1 MSPVQTTSPAPT
13 TRATSPR
20 AFGRWMV
27 TFTGFPLGGY
37 AAYLTTGRV
46 DSLVPALL
54 GGLITGAI
62 LGAVQAWGLGRNRPP
77 VAAWVVATA
86 LGMMVGLGLGSALVD
101 YGTSLSD
108 LVLQGAVTGLAVGL
122 AQGFVLLPRLGR
134 LALAWP
140 AFLTAAWA
148 AGWAVT
154 TLIGIDVD
162 QQFTVFGSGG
172 ALTVAALTFVL
183 PAALN
188 RAAARKEIQS

>member
-1 MSPVQTTSPAPT
+1 MSHVQTTSPATT
-13 TRATSPR
+13 TRVTSPR

-27 TFTGFPLGGY
+27 TFAGFPLGGY

-54 GGLITGAI
+54 GGLITGAV

-77 VAAWVVATA
+77 VAAWIVATA
-86 LGMMVGLGLGSALVD
+86 LGMMVGLGIGSALVD

-108 LVLQGAVTGLAVGL
+108 LVPQGAVTGLAVGL

-154 TLIGIDVD
+154 TADRHRRRPAVHRLRLRRRHHRRR
-162 QQFTVFGSGG
+162 
-172 ALTVAALTFVL
+172 AHLVL

-188 RAAARKEIQS
+188 RTAARKEIQS

>member
-1 MSPVQTTSPAPT
+1 MSPVQTTSPAPS

-27 TFTGFPLGGY
+27 TFAGFPLGGY

-46 DSLVPALL
+46 DSLAPALL
-54 GGLITGAI
+54 GGLITGAV
-62 LGAVQAWGLGRNRPP
+62 LGAVQTWGLGRNRPP
-77 VAAWVVATA
+77 VTAWVVATA
-86 LGMMVGLGLGSALVD
+86 VGVMIGLGLGSALVD

-122 AQGFVLLPRLGR
+122 AQGVVLLPRLGR

-140 AFLTAAWA
+140 AFLAAAWA
-148 AGWAVT
+148 AGWTVT

-162 QQFTVFGSGG
+162 LQFTVFGSGG

-183 PAALN
+183 PTALN
-188 RAAARKEIQS
+188 RNAARKEIRS